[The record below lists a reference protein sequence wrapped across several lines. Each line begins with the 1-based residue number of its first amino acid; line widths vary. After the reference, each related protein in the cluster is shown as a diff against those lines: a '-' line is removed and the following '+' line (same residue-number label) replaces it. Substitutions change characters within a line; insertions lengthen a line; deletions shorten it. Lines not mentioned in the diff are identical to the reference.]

1 MLNQG
6 FDDSGILNQNVVEL
20 VKQLMT
26 VFTKLKNNRRGKMI
40 KNLRTLGTDTLLLG
54 QSLYF

>member
-26 VFTKLKNNRRGKMI
+26 VFTKLKNNCRGKMI